1 MEVMLEC
8 MVPDEITKPTG
19 EDLAEMADGFQRL
32 CGMLCCV
39 GAVDGNF
46 FHLQAPRRW
55 SKD

>member
-1 MEVMLEC
+1 MLEC

-19 EDLAEMADGFQRL
+19 EDLAEVADGFQRL